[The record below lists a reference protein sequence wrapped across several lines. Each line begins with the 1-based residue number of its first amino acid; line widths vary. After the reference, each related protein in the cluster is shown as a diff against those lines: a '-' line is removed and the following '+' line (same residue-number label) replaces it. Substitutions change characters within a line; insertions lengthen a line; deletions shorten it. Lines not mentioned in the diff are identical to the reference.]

1 MFLFKCILLI
11 VVGLA
16 SCQDSSSVSS
26 KTVPS
31 TPSAVVETKL
41 LTKLF
46 DNLKH
51 HAISIPQFFRE
62 AMKKLMDRHKV
73 KITYEI
79 YNTREGKVVFIPVDS
94 ARNHYF
100 PGK

>member
-26 KTVPS
+26 KTAPS

-41 LTKLF
+41 LTKLLDKF
-46 DNLKH
+46 KH
-51 HAISIPQFFRE
+51 HARSVPQFFKE
-62 AMKKLMDRHKV
+62 VMKKLMDRHKV
-73 KITYEI
+73 KTTYEI
-79 YNTREGKVVFIPVDS
+79 YNTREGRVVFIPVDS
-94 ARNHYF
+94 TRNHYF